1 MSVYLDTSA
10 MIYALE
16 RRLTPEGVTRPHTV
30 AEFYGVLT
38 GRGILRTKGGQQIR
52 ERLSPQD
59 AVEAVGRVF
68 AQVDFRELNS
78 KETLAALPF
87 AVEAEIQGGTIHDF
101 MHAEAAALTN
111 CRAIVTAN
119 VKDFRR
125 CTKKRLSEPEDY
137 FRPVKAG

>member
-16 RRLTPEGVTRPHTV
+16 RRLSPEGVTRPHTV
-30 AEFYGVLT
+30 AEFYGILT
-38 GRGILRTKGGQQIR
+38 GRGIVRTKGGEQIR
-52 ERLSPQD
+52 ERLSPKD

-68 AQVDFRELNS
+68 AKVDFRELSS
-78 KETLAALPF
+78 KETIEALPF
-87 AVEAEIQGGTIHDF
+87 AVKAEIQGATIHDF
-101 MHAEAAALTN
+101 MHAEVAGLAN

-137 FRPVKAG
+137 FRPPTAG